1 MMSGRPASFD
11 KKKLDDSDMIDVVC
25 DVSFCDTQKMRRRHG
40 AFVAVAAAAVA
51 ASIVAFALSAES
63 QPTPVSISIQVNTL
77 AVPDTS
83 SESQEQNDQLPN
95 LSLESYSSD
104 GTLEPDYDLDL
115 DHVHHVVSLEARSS
129 LAGNDV
135 VTDQRTNTPWRALGR
150 ATKRTRERLFRFFFM
165 ARSKLKLIL
174 LSFLRKMTFTETRN
188 LFSRLHHVLSGS
200 SEVPPVLD
208 LSSIHSFFGDATAD
222 LGHEPRIGMTINPSS
237 LLRLP
242 MDLKCNPKVEN
253 GDLVPASSTTCGFSY
268 EYRYELIEPLHLELG
283 GVIRHA
289 VDYLYRPVLS
299 DRVEPVLII
308 PSLSLPGGQCGTGFS
323 EDCSTKLPA
332 ATLTGSHV
340 DQHVDSVAANS
351 YFGICRNFTVSLE
364 EVRTTRGW
372 WNWWID
378 LTWRW
383 GNEPAATRGPAE
395 SSVSM
400 WNTPQ
405 GERDEEFYTTDGR
418 GAFAGGSHGEIW
430 RGRRLC
436 GPNDENTQSTW
447 CNRTLI
453 LKRLRIEKGY
463 RVLEA
468 GMREI
473 VFGRSLSSLFGRG
486 ENSTADEAS
495 PAIPFSTY
503 IDHFFRDGGA
513 SPFDSDR
520 AERNRTAE
528 SPPELWIVFADAG
541 RSLTSFL
548 YTGVVVSDFIVF
560 EPSRLWRD
568 IRMSLSGSTALSLH
582 ALPVDIGSH
591 ELAIGS
597 PDASSTSELPRRSK
611 KGDGSS
617 VCKESQ
623 GYRFVRDVLFQLVNA
638 TAALHKV
645 GVVHRDI
652 KPSKCTQC
660 RAAYWLV
667 A

>member
-1 MMSGRPASFD
+1 LIKRSS
-11 KKKLDDSDMIDVVC
+11 LDDSDMIDVVC
-25 DVSFCDTQKMRRRHG
+25 DVSFCDTLFKKMRQRHD

-63 QPTPVSISIQVNTL
+63 QPTPVSVAVQVNTL
-77 AVPDTS
+77 IVPDTS
-83 SESQEQNDQLPN
+83 SESEEQNDQLPY
-95 LSLESYSSD
+95 LSLDSYSSD
-104 GTLEPDYDLDL
+104 GTLDPDYDLDL
-115 DHVHHVVSLEARSS
+115 DHVHHVVSLGARSS
-129 LAGNDV
+129 PVGK
-135 VTDQRTNTPWRALGR
+135 DQRQNAPWCTLVR
-150 ATKRTRERLFRFFFM
+150 ATKRTWERLFRFLFM
-165 ARSKLKLIL
+165 ARSKLKLVL
-174 LSFLRKMTFTETRN
+174 LSFLRKMAFTEKKN
-188 LFSRLHHVLSGS
+188 LLSRLLHAMSSS
-200 SEVPPVLD
+200 SEATPALD
-208 LSSIHSFFGDATAD
+208 VSPTHSFLGGATAVVD
-222 LGHEPRIGMTINPSS
+222 HEPRIGMIMNPSS

-242 MDLKCNPKVEN
+242 MDLKCNPIQAEN
-253 GDLVPASSTTCGFSY
+253 GDLVPASSTTCGLSY

-308 PSLSLPGGQCGTGFS
+308 PSLSLPGGQCGKGFS

-332 ATLTGSHV
+332 ATLAGSHE
-340 DQHVDSVAANS
+340 HVDGVAATNRHFCS
-351 YFGICRNFTVSLE
+351 NFTVSLE

-383 GNEPAATRGPAE
+383 GNEPSATRGPAE
-395 SSVSM
+395 SSLSM

-405 GERDEEFYTTDGR
+405 GERDEELYTTDGR

-436 GPNDENTQSTW
+436 TGPNDENSQTTW
-447 CNRTLI
+447 CNKTLI

-473 VFGRSLSSLFGRG
+473 VFGRFLSSLFGRG

-495 PAIPFSTY
+495 PTIPFSTY

-513 SPFDSDR
+513 SPFDGDR
-520 AERNRTAE
+520 AERSRTAE

-582 ALPVDIGSH
+582 ALPVDIRPH

-597 PDASSTSELPRRSK
+597 PGASSTSEPPRRSK
-611 KGDGSS
+611 KGVGSS

-652 KPSKCTQC
+652 KPSKCNQC
-660 RAAYWLV
+660 RAAYWLL